1 EVEAFDAAFARLS
14 EVRHCVGVANGTDA
28 LEIVLRAA
36 GIGQGD
42 EVIVPVNSFIATA
55 LAVARAG
62 AVPALVD
69 CDRDHHLIDVAEVRK
84 KIGRRTRAIVAVHL
98 YGQMAPMEELA
109 ELASGCGLVLVE
121 DAAQAHGARRH
132 GRTPGTFGLAAGT
145 SFYPAKNLGAYGDAG
160 AVLTDRDTID
170 RRARALRNYGSEAK
184 YVHPETGFN
193 SRLDPFRSTPA
204 SRRPSRS
211 AWPRCCAR
219 PSPDLSSWLAI
230 RRSSSTRRP
239 SARVTGWARARGS
252 GLLPTSCRRPPSART
267 ATCATTPSSRAAR
280 SSATGSS

>member
-1 EVEAFDAAFARLS
+1 MADIPLVDLLAQHRQVADEIARGFARVLESGSFILGPEVEAFEAAFARVS

-121 DAAQAHGARRH
+121 DAAQADGARHPPPGR
-132 GRTPGTFGLAAGT
+132 GRT
-145 SFYPAKNLGAYGDAG
+145 
-160 AVLTDRDTID
+160 R
-170 RRARALRNYGSEAK
+170 
-184 YVHPETGFN
+184 
-193 SRLDPFRSTPA
+193 TPA
-204 SRRPSRS
+204 PRAPPS
-211 AWPRCCAR
+211 A
-219 PSPDLSSWLAI
+219 
-230 RRSSSTRRP
+230 P
-239 SARVTGWARARGS
+239 SARRGA
-252 GLLPTSCRRPPSART
+252 PRRSPA
-267 ATCATTPSSRAAR
+267 CAAR
-280 SSATGSS
+280 SSSVPRRRRSDGDPDRSRPAPARRPRGPPPAPSR